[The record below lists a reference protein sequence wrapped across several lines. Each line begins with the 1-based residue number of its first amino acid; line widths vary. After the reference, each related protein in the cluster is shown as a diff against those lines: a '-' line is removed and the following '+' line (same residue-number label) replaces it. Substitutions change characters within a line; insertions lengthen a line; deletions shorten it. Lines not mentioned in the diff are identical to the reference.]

1 MNPTAASA
9 CLIVATTSLLACSP
23 AMYPHVAAG
32 LQMIDGD
39 TIVWRGERWRLAN
52 HDAPE
57 IVGHCAREREL
68 AWRAKRRLEE
78 LLRGPYTLQRTVLA
92 WLCARSLRSPM
103 RDRPRWRQGR
113 GGRLDRRG
121 ARREI
126 PAAFAPSAV
135 VLIGVRA
142 SK

>member
-78 LLRGPYTLQRTVLA
+78 LLRGPYTLQRVPCWHGYA
-92 WLCARSLRSPM
+92 
-103 RDRPRWRQGR
+103 RDRYGR
-113 GGRLDRRG
+113 RCAIVRVGGKDV
-121 ARREI
+121 AD
-126 PAAFAPSAV
+126 
-135 VLIGVRA
+135 VLIAEGLAVKFPQPSRHRPWCL
-142 SK
+142 